1 MSRPAYAAGID
12 IGGTRIKMGIVE
24 LSTGKIAVSG
34 TMDTEKTS
42 EDAFWASLSA
52 ELNRQAAV
60 IGVSPKELSGVG
72 LSVGSYVF
80 ADGSIDGM
88 SSFIPFFTH
97 AYPMLEKASQ
107 ALGLPVKL
115 DNDARLIALAEALYG
130 SGQGFE
136 RILSITLGTGVGIGL
151 CVGGKPFGDTAF
163 MHLAGHIKVRSG
175 GELPC
180 LDEPP
185 CYCGQ
190 SGCFESTCSGTSL
203 EKYIK
208 NSLGKNV
215 TTQKMFELAQ
225 NGDTKA
231 LSCLNWYIE
240 MLMAALNQYVYVYC
254 PDIIIL
260 GGGISRGLLPFADEL
275 NRRMTAE
282 VYLGQHTVIRISS
295 LLEDSGILGGAS
307 LFFE

>member
-1 MSRPAYAAGID
+1 MSRPAYAVGID

-24 LSTGKIAVSG
+24 LSTGHIAVSG
-34 TMDTEKTS
+34 TLDTEKSS
-42 EDAFWASLSA
+42 EGAFWASLSA
-52 ELNRQAAV
+52 ELNRQAAALG
-60 IGVSPKELSGVG
+60 ISRDELSGVG

-88 SSFIPFFTH
+88 ASFIPFFTH
-97 AYPMLEKASQ
+97 AYPLRKMAEQ

-130 SGQGFE
+130 SGLGYE
-136 RILSITLGTGVGIGL
+136 RVLSITLGTGVGIGL
-151 CVGGKPFGDTAF
+151 CVGGKLFGDTAF

-180 LDEPP
+180 LDESP

-208 NSLGKNV
+208 NRLGHSATN
-215 TTQKMFELAQ
+215 QSMFELAK
-225 NGDTKA
+225 NDDPKA
-231 LSCLNWYIE
+231 LSCLSWYIE
-240 MLMAALNQYVYVYC
+240 MLSTALNQYVYVYC
-254 PDIIIL
+254 PDVIIL
-260 GGGISRGLLPFADEL
+260 GGGVSRGLLPFADEL
-275 NRRMTAE
+275 TRRMSAE
-282 VYLGQHTVIRISS
+282 VYLGQHTAIRISS